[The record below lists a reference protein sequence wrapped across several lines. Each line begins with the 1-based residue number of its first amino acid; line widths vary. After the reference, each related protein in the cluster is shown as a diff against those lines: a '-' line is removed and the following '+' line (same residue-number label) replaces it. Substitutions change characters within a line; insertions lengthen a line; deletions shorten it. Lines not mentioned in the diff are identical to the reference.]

1 MRRLLPFILALQVGT
16 TGFVDAIPPIVGNE
30 QTVKDN
36 GQPWG
41 LVGMTGQPCKEQD
54 ASIQS
59 NR

>member
-41 LVGMTGQPCKEQD
+41 LVGMTGPCAER
-54 ASIQS
+54 A
-59 NR
+59 R